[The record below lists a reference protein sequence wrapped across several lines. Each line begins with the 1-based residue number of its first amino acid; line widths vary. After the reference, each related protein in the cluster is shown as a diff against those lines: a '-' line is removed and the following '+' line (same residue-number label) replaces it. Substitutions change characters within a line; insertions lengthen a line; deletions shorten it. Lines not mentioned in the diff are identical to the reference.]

1 MVSGRMG
8 RGAEGRQ
15 QKLIR
20 WISFG
25 FCVFNHTPISFI
37 KSSHQHFIFPC
48 ILPPFSVSFPL
59 FCFTVSSAAVGMLLL
74 SLLLYRRHFGFTF
87 LLLSFLSLS
96 FSFPFSHIFVYCFSV
111 AVQKFSLCANFS
123 LIVTSN
129 LRRLPACHAP
139 LISPPL
145 THSLPLFPLAVK
157 LFTK

>member
-1 MVSGRMG
+1 MG
-8 RGAEGRQ
+8 EGGAQGRQ

-74 SLLLYRRHFGFTF
+74 SLLLYRRHFSFTF
-87 LLLSFLSLS
+87 LLLLFSTSSLPLS
-96 FSFPFSHIFVYCFSV
+96 FSLPFSHFFVYCFSV
-111 AVQKFSLCANFS
+111 AVQKFSLCANFL

-139 LISPPL
+139 FISP
-145 THSLPLFPLAVK
+145 SPLFL
-157 LFTK
+157 LLL

>member
-1 MVSGRMG
+1 M
-8 RGAEGRQ
+8 
-15 QKLIR
+15 IR

-59 FCFTVSSAAVGMLLL
+59 FCFTVSSAAVGLLLL

-87 LLLSFLSLS
+87 LLLLFSFSSLPLSLS
-96 FSFPFSHIFVYCFSV
+96 LCLFSHIFVYCFSV

-145 THSLPLFPLAVK
+145 FFLFV
-157 LFTK
+157 